1 MGKGSSGNQSY
12 QVFQAN
18 EPVAVEQSL
27 NEREPYVRG
36 YTLIATVQA
45 KNLSGAVEKSNS
57 RDGNGWVNRKPQALG
72 VGERETGRGDVIVD
86 SRGQSYRYD
95 GLNDFTK
102 LRASDLPPVSPA
114 VAAEGQDTPSRQE
127 HRDNRQIRQQQASS
141 PSRSIDLNQK
151 SATTSRLDMRA
162 SDLRNSNYAG
172 LSFEGADLRGSDL
185 SGSNFTGANFRY
197 ADMRGVIMHGTVFE
211 NANMYGAKMQGVEA
225 FDANFRGADMRQT
238 NLAGAYLTG
247 AAMPPP
253 SPADLMEQNAA
264 SWQQEKKQEVSPAD
278 LKERP
283 QSGQQQHN
291 GQKQSQRNGHRM

>member
-1 MGKGSSGNQSY
+1 MGKGSSGNRSY
-12 QVFQAN
+12 QVFHAN

-45 KNLSGAVEKSNS
+45 KNLSSAVEKSNS

-86 SRGQSYRYD
+86 SQGQGYRYD

-102 LRASDLPPVSPA
+102 LRASELPPVSPA
-114 VAAEGQDTPSRQE
+114 EAAEGQGTPSRQQ
-127 HRDNRQIRQQQASS
+127 HHDNQQIRQQQASS

-151 SATTSRLDMRA
+151 SATTARLDMRA

-172 LSFEGADLRGSDL
+172 LSFEGVDLRGSDI

-197 ADMRGVIMHGTVFE
+197 ADMRGVIAHGSIFE
-211 NANMYGAKMQGVEA
+211 NANMYGAKMQGIEA
-225 FDANFRGADMRQT
+225 FGANFRAADLRQT
-238 NLAGAYLTG
+238 NWGGAYTEG
-247 AAMPPP
+247 AVMPPS
-253 SPADLMEQNAA
+253 SPADLVERNAA
-264 SWQQEKKQEVSPAD
+264 NWQQEKKQETSPAD
-278 LKERP
+278 LVERK
-283 QSGQQQHN
+283 GQHN
-291 GQKQSQRNGHRM
+291 GQKQSQKNGHRM